1 MNDKYTLTIPLINA
15 LSTPSTR
22 ETYYGEL
29 SRAGAQRV
37 LLCPPRLLGSA
48 DERPAVLESLDENL
62 RFYAAKGLEVGVWL
76 DGLGHGAP
84 LTGPE
89 TYLAGCYTPIC
100 SLDGVE
106 SQDSYCPLDPSFAQ
120 AYCAMIR
127 DVAALH
133 PALILIDDDFRLSLR
148 NGLGGWR
155 DPPHLRFGVAGG
167 QNHAVCRP

>member
-62 RFYAAKGLEVGVWL
+62 RFYTAKGLEVGVWL

-89 TYLAGCYTPIC
+89 TYSFLLGDGGLTAFC
-100 SLDGVE
+100 STRFNSAV
-106 SQDSYCPLDPSFAQ
+106 P
-120 AYCAMIR
+120 
-127 DVAALH
+127 AA
-133 PALILIDDDFRLSLR
+133 PTRVGAIT
-148 NGLGGWR
+148 
-155 DPPHLRFGVAGG
+155 
-167 QNHAVCRP
+167 

>member
-62 RFYAAKGLEVGVWL
+62 RFYTA
-76 DGLGHGAP
+76 
-84 LTGPE
+84 TR
-89 TYLAGCYTPIC
+89 LA
-100 SLDGVE
+100 S
-106 SQDSYCPLDPSFAQ
+106 
-120 AYCAMIR
+120 
-127 DVAALH
+127 
-133 PALILIDDDFRLSLR
+133 
-148 NGLGGWR
+148 GWT
-155 DPPHLRFGVAGG
+155 DWDMA
-167 QNHAVCRP
+167 RP